1 VIAVDRLLTFSAAAF
16 ALIVIPGPS
25 VLFVVGR
32 GMALGRRAALA
43 TVVGNETGQFVQIV
57 LIALG
62 AGAIVERSVAV
73 YTAFKLVGAAYLV
86 VLGLRAIRRR
96 HSLAHV
102 VDAALEPRR
111 AFRIMRE
118 GFVVGVSN
126 PKSLVFFAAILPQFV
141 DQSLGSHHGADAA
154 ARPHLHRHRARVRQ
168 RVGHGGGDGAG
179 VAQPLTPPSGR
190 YRRGQRRR
198 HDRARARPRV
208 HRPQGLATAPSRFT
222 LV

>member
-1 VIAVDRLLTFSAAAF
+1 VLAADRLLTFSAAAF

-43 TVVGNETGQFVQIV
+43 TVLGNAAGQYVQIV
-57 LIALG
+57 LVALG
-62 AGAIVERSVAV
+62 AGAVVERSVAV

-96 HSLAHV
+96 HSLARV
-102 VDAALEPRR
+102 VDAALEPRS
-111 AFRIMRE
+111 ALRIVRE

-141 DQSLGSHHGADAA
+141 DQSLGHTTVQMLLLGLIFIAIALVSDSAWGMAA
-154 ARPHLHRHRARVRQ
+154 
-168 RVGHGGGDGAG
+168 G
-179 VAQPLTPPSGR
+179 T
-190 YRRGQRRR
+190 
-198 HDRARARPRV
+198 ARAWLSRSPRRLAAIGGASGAV
-208 HRPQGLATAPSRFT
+208 MIGLGLG
-222 LV
+222 LVLTGRKD